1 MNRTLAIVGFLILVA
16 GAVIA
21 AWTWSPWMFSPNYT
35 IRIATGPI
43 GSDGQKFIAAFRRE
57 LAEQRPRVRLALTE
71 TANLHESAEALQ
83 DGKVDLAV
91 VRSDHPAAASGG
103 TLLIVRRINLVF
115 MASAHSSVTAMKDL
129 VGKKIG
135 IASDAATTDP
145 LLATVVESYGLQTA
159 NLVTIAPADV
169 GVALR
174 ERKVAAVVVMG
185 PAGPGAISDAV
196 KAIVKATRKPPK
208 FIALDEAKAI
218 ATHHP
223 VYEEVEIPQG
233 AFVAAPAIP
242 DKEVTTVAVS
252 VRLVALNSVLDY
264 VAGELT
270 RLLLTTRAKL
280 AATMPQVGEIEAPE
294 TDTKGVLPVHRGAAA
309 YLNGTQESLFEQTMT
324 QLFNFSIIGGLV
336 GSIAIWVGGFWS
348 KHRPDETKKNLAR
361 LSTMLREAREVP
373 LERLDGIE
381 EELDTIAAWLLSRF
395 VDGKIAPDRIGS
407 VSAIVSQIRL
417 VIERRRKLA

>member
-1 MNRTLAIVGFLILVA
+1 MTRTLAIVGFLILAA
-16 GAVIA
+16 GAAIA
-21 AWTWSPWMFSPNYT
+21 AWTWHPWMFSPNYT
-35 IRIATGPI
+35 IRIATGPL

-71 TANLHESAEALQ
+71 TANLQESAEALL

-135 IASDAATTDP
+135 IAGDAATIDP
-145 LLATVVESYGLQTA
+145 LLATVVESYGLQAA
-159 NLVTIAPADV
+159 NLVTIAPEDV

-174 ERKVAAVVVMG
+174 DRKVAAVVVRG

-196 KAIVKATRKPPK
+196 KATKKPPK

-252 VRLVALNSVLDY
+252 VRLVAVNSVLDY

-270 RLLLTTRAKL
+270 RLLLATRAKL

-294 TDTKGVLPVHRGAAA
+294 TDTKGVLPVHRGAVA
-309 YLNGTQESLFEQTMT
+309 YLN
-324 QLFNFSIIGGLV
+324 
-336 GSIAIWVGGFWS
+336 
-348 KHRPDETKKNLAR
+348 
-361 LSTMLREAREVP
+361 
-373 LERLDGIE
+373 
-381 EELDTIAAWLLSRF
+381 
-395 VDGKIAPDRIGS
+395 
-407 VSAIVSQIRL
+407 
-417 VIERRRKLA
+417 